1 MLLVIPA
8 EKMNPKE
15 TCVLDTTKT
24 IGKAWTVL
32 QGDTPTA
39 AIKQVL
45 DEGFNRDP
53 YATWVTDG
61 LNSADS
67 DTRQTMLD
75 FGQMCEVEAAFPC
88 VVHLIARYENDLK
101 EGLIENAMAGG
112 DSAGRGLIVGMVLG
126 AHLGIDAIPQNW
138 IDELK
143 AHKKIVDL
151 MTKIDRTVG

>member
-1 MLLVIPA
+1 
-8 EKMNPKE
+8 
-15 TCVLDTTKT
+15 
-24 IGKAWTVL
+24 
-32 QGDTPTA
+32 
-39 AIKQVL
+39 
-45 DEGFNRDP
+45 
-53 YATWVTDG
+53 
-61 LNSADS
+61 
-67 DTRQTMLD
+67 MLD

-143 AHKKIVDL
+143 AHQKIVGL
-151 MTKIDRTVG
+151 MAKIDRTVE